1 MSVCEKTFELPSLQ
15 AWNLE
20 KLPLVLVTAGDGV
33 GEFEV
38 LYDHLERLA
47 GELEPS
53 CQSLIV
59 ARPELPDILYQMLR
73 ARTKDMPHVH
83 IRRLDDDTEDCVEVG
98 HEAGRFYATPPHRKA
113 KESS

>member
-1 MSVCEKTFELPSLQ
+1 MSTFDKTTELPTLQ
-15 AWNLE
+15 GWNLE
-20 KLPLVLVTAGDGV
+20 DLPLVLVTAGDGV

-47 GELEPS
+47 DELEPS

-83 IRRLDDDTEDCVEVG
+83 IRRLDDDTDDCLEVG
-98 HEAGRFYATPPHRKA
+98 HETGTFYATPPRHQA
-113 KESS
+113 GGDD